1 MKRRRLPL
9 MLGFV
14 VGVMSVVSLLP
25 AIASAQVVE
34 RWVARYSGPTGVFP
48 GPADDKA
55 CCIARDPT
63 SGHVYVTGRSYGG
76 IGYGGPA
83 TGDDYATVAY
93 DANGIQL
100 WVARYDRPHQQCP
113 PPHWCGGNER
123 PTAIAV
129 DPHSGT
135 VYVTGYSSSGWPYI
149 STEYATVAYDALGNQ
164 LWVARYD
171 GRYDGSAHA
180 AHASAIAVDPNSGT
194 VYVTG
199 SSYGGTATS
208 YDYAT
213 VAYDASGDQLWV
225 ARYDGPGHS
234 DDRAW
239 AIAVDPNSG
248 AVYVTGESYPGGYA
262 TVAYDAGGNQLWVAR
277 YEGPV
282 GIDYVHGI
290 ALDPT
295 SGNVYVTGQ
304 SSRGAAT
311 GADYA
316 TVAYDACGNQL
327 WVARYGDGS
336 AHAIALDP
344 ASGNVYVTGSS
355 YGGAATRSDYATVAY
370 DACGN
375 QRWVARY
382 DGAGDSDGANA
393 IALDPTS
400 GNLYVTGI
408 SYTRA
413 TGYDYATVAYDA
425 SGRQLWVARHHGG
438 PTGYETN
445 AVAIA
450 VGSGDVYVTG
460 YDYGREGGGT
470 TSYATVAYSTSE
482 MVDSPE
488 VSPMGEPQEVRRPR
502 CHACCSNGSGSSD
515 ETTSETAR
523 AIRWC
528 GRMYKRL
535 LKIESRKDAQHQV
548 DLDEVLTGEVEQHQ
562 P

>member
-83 TGDDYATVAY
+83 TSD
-93 DANGIQL
+93 
-100 WVARYDRPHQQCP
+100 
-113 PPHWCGGNER
+113 
-123 PTAIAV
+123 
-129 DPHSGT
+129 
-135 VYVTGYSSSGWPYI
+135 
-149 STEYATVAYDALGNQ
+149 
-164 LWVARYD
+164 
-171 GRYDGSAHA
+171 
-180 AHASAIAVDPNSGT
+180 
-194 VYVTG
+194 
-199 SSYGGTATS
+199 
-208 YDYAT
+208 DYAT

-327 WVARYGDGS
+327 WVARYGGGS
-336 AHAIALDP
+336 AHATTPDP
-344 ASGNVYVTGSS
+344 A
-355 YGGAATRSDYATVAY
+355 
-370 DACGN
+370 
-375 QRWVARY
+375 
-382 DGAGDSDGANA
+382 
-393 IALDPTS
+393 
-400 GNLYVTGI
+400 
-408 SYTRA
+408 
-413 TGYDYATVAYDA
+413 
-425 SGRQLWVARHHGG
+425 
-438 PTGYETN
+438 
-445 AVAIA
+445 
-450 VGSGDVYVTG
+450 
-460 YDYGREGGGT
+460 
-470 TSYATVAYSTSE
+470 
-482 MVDSPE
+482 
-488 VSPMGEPQEVRRPR
+488 
-502 CHACCSNGSGSSD
+502 
-515 ETTSETAR
+515 
-523 AIRWC
+523 
-528 GRMYKRL
+528 
-535 LKIESRKDAQHQV
+535 
-548 DLDEVLTGEVEQHQ
+548 
-562 P
+562 

>member
-1 MKRRRLPL
+1 MNRRRLPL

-25 AIASAQVVE
+25 ATASAQVVE

-93 DANGIQL
+93 DASGIQL

-239 AIAVDPNSG
+239 AVAVDPNSG
-248 AVYVTGESYPGGYA
+248 AVYVTGDTYPGGYA
-262 TVAYDAGGNQLWVAR
+262 TVAYDAGGNQ
-277 YEGPV
+277 
-282 GIDYVHGI
+282 
-290 ALDPT
+290 
-295 SGNVYVTGQ
+295 
-304 SSRGAAT
+304 
-311 GADYA
+311 
-316 TVAYDACGNQL
+316 
-327 WVARYGDGS
+327 
-336 AHAIALDP
+336 
-344 ASGNVYVTGSS
+344 
-355 YGGAATRSDYATVAY
+355 
-370 DACGN
+370 
-375 QRWVARY
+375 RWAARY
-382 DGAGDSDGANA
+382 DGAGDSVAA
-393 IALDPTS
+393 TATVLAPTA
-400 GNLYVTGI
+400 GNHSVAA
-408 SYTRA
+408 SCYTRA

>member
-1 MKRRRLPL
+1 
-9 MLGFV
+9 
-14 VGVMSVVSLLP
+14 
-25 AIASAQVVE
+25 
-34 RWVARYSGPTGVFP
+34 
-48 GPADDKA
+48 
-55 CCIARDPT
+55 
-63 SGHVYVTGRSYGG
+63 
-76 IGYGGPA
+76 
-83 TGDDYATVAY
+83 
-93 DANGIQL
+93 
-100 WVARYDRPHQQCP
+100 
-113 PPHWCGGNER
+113 
-123 PTAIAV
+123 
-129 DPHSGT
+129 
-135 VYVTGYSSSGWPYI
+135 
-149 STEYATVAYDALGNQ
+149 
-164 LWVARYD
+164 
-171 GRYDGSAHA
+171 
-180 AHASAIAVDPNSGT
+180 
-194 VYVTG
+194 
-199 SSYGGTATS
+199 
-208 YDYAT
+208 
-213 VAYDASGDQLWV
+213 
-225 ARYDGPGHS
+225 
-234 DDRAW
+234 
-239 AIAVDPNSG
+239 
-248 AVYVTGESYPGGYA
+248 
-262 TVAYDAGGNQLWVAR
+262 
-277 YEGPV
+277 
-282 GIDYVHGI
+282 
-290 ALDPT
+290 
-295 SGNVYVTGQ
+295 
-304 SSRGAAT
+304 
-311 GADYA
+311 
-316 TVAYDACGNQL
+316 VAYDACGNQL

-548 DLDEVLTGEVEQHQ
+548 DLDDVLTGEVEQHQ

>member
-14 VGVMSVVSLLP
+14 VGLMSVVSLLP
-25 AIASAQVVE
+25 ATASAQVVQ

-76 IGYGGPA
+76 LA
-83 TGDDYATVAY
+83 TNDAYATVAY

-100 WVARYDRPHQQCP
+100 WVARYDGPTSR
-113 PPHWCGGNER
+113 GNER
-123 PTAIAV
+123 ATAIAV

-135 VYVTGYSSSGWPYI
+135 VYVTGSSSSGGPL
-149 STEYATVAYDALGNQ
+149 TGPEYATVAYDALGNQ

-171 GRYDGSAHA
+171 GPAHRFSAA
-180 AHASAIAVDPNSGT
+180 FAIAVDPNSGT

-199 SSYGGTATS
+199 FSDGGTATS

-213 VAYDASGDQLWV
+213 VAYDASGNQLWV

-248 AVYVTGESYPGGYA
+248 AVYVTGDSYPGGYA

-277 YEGPV
+277 YEGP
-282 GIDYVHGI
+282 GGYDQANAI

-327 WVARYGDGS
+327 WVARYDDTSNGGDGAS
-336 AHAIALDP
+336 AIALDP
-344 ASGNVYVTGSS
+344 ASGNVYVTGVSQ
-355 YGGAATRSDYATVAY
+355 GGATNYDYATVAY

-382 DGAGDSDGANA
+382 DGAGGFDEANA

-400 GNLYVTGI
+400 GNLYVTGL
-408 SYTRA
+408 SYGGRA
-413 TGYDYATVAYDA
+413 TGYEYATVAYDA
-425 SGRQLWVARHHGG
+425 SGRQLWVARHHGA
-438 PTGYETN
+438 PTSYETN
-445 AVAIA
+445 AVAVA
-450 VGSGDVYVTG
+450 LGSGDVYVTG

-470 TSYATVAYSTSE
+470 TSYATVAYSTSQ
-482 MVDSPE
+482 MVDSSE
-488 VSPMGEPQEVRRPR
+488 VSRMGEPQEVRRPR
-502 CHACCSNGSGSSD
+502 CHACCSNDSSSRD

-548 DLDEVLTGEVEQHQ
+548 DLDDVLTGEVEQHQ

>member
-25 AIASAQVVE
+25 ATASAQVVQ

-76 IGYGGPA
+76 LA
-83 TGDDYATVAY
+83 TNDAYATVAY

-100 WVARYDRPHQQCP
+100 WVARYDGPTSR
-113 PPHWCGGNER
+113 GNER
-123 PTAIAV
+123 ATAIAV

-135 VYVTGYSSSGWPYI
+135 VYVTGSSSSGGPL
-149 STEYATVAYDALGNQ
+149 TGPEYATVAYDALGNQ

-171 GRYDGSAHA
+171 GPAHRFSAA
-180 AHASAIAVDPNSGT
+180 FAIAVDPNSGT

-199 SSYGGTATS
+199 FSDGGTATS

-213 VAYDASGDQLWV
+213 VAYDASGNQLWV

-248 AVYVTGESYPGGYA
+248 AVYVTGDSYPGG
-262 TVAYDAGGNQLWVAR
+262 
-277 YEGPV
+277 
-282 GIDYVHGI
+282 
-290 ALDPT
+290 
-295 SGNVYVTGQ
+295 
-304 SSRGAAT
+304 
-311 GADYA
+311 
-316 TVAYDACGNQL
+316 
-327 WVARYGDGS
+327 
-336 AHAIALDP
+336 
-344 ASGNVYVTGSS
+344 
-355 YGGAATRSDYATVAY
+355 YATVAY

-382 DGAGDSDGANA
+382 DGAGGFDEANA

-400 GNLYVTGI
+400 GNLYVTGL
-408 SYTRA
+408 SYGGRA
-413 TGYDYATVAYDA
+413 TGYEYATVAYDA
-425 SGRQLWVARHHGG
+425 SGRQLWVARHHGA
-438 PTGYETN
+438 PTSYETN
-445 AVAIA
+445 AVAVA
-450 VGSGDVYVTG
+450 LGSGDVYVTG

-470 TSYATVAYSTSE
+470 TSYATVAYSTSQ
-482 MVDSPE
+482 MVDSSE
-488 VSPMGEPQEVRRPR
+488 VSRMGEPQEVRRPR
-502 CHACCSNGSGSSD
+502 CHACCSNGSSSSD
-515 ETTSETAR
+515 ETTSESAR

-548 DLDEVLTGEVEQHQ
+548 DLDDVLTGEVEQHQ